1 MTMLLRRLWLFATVM
16 AVLGSARL
24 SYAEPSPLVWHDE
37 YGSAVRDA
45 MAQKQMLFIFFNDQ
59 SATAERFE
67 KEVLAHRDIRPLLEN
82 YTLARLPMDATV
94 AIEGKPAKLLSHGA
108 FSHMYGSPGFAIVDY
123 TDNGSSE
130 YGQVVSQY
138 NFRGP
143 QGRTVDQMQA
153 ILTLP
158 PGSLTQ
164 RTLIYAVRTHP
175 EKPRSTTGIFRR
187 LLAFES
193 FRHSRHQASI
203 QLQGHHQW
211 DSRFQQIKSQLPGNL
226 VPTEVCAESWP
237 GQRLEDAAIECVRS
251 WRFSSGHWSAVSDHN
266 VYYGYD
272 MKLGRNGIWY
282 ATGIFARHR

>member
-1 MTMLLRRLWLFATVM
+1 MTLRLRTLCLFATLF
-16 AVLGSARL
+16 AL
-24 SYAEPSPLVWHDE
+24 SGLTRAAFAQSTQTSWHDN
-37 YGSAVRDA
+37 YSSAVQEA
-45 MAQKQMLFIFFNDQ
+45 MVKKQMLFIFFDDESS
-59 SATAERFE
+59 SAQRFAN
-67 KEVLAHRDIRPLLEN
+67 EVLPHREVRRLLEN
-82 YTLARLPMDATV
+82 YTVARLPMDATV
-94 AIEGKPAKLLSHGA
+94 KINDKPTKVLSHAA
-108 FSHMYGSPGFAIVDY
+108 FSYMYGSPGIAIVDY

-130 YGQVVSQY
+130 YGQVISQF
-138 NFRGP
+138 NFRGA
-143 QGRTVDQMQA
+143 QGRTVDQMQT

-193 FRHSRHQASI
+193 FRHSRNQASM

-211 DSRFQQIKSQLPGNL
+211 DSRFQQIKSQLPGGL

-251 WRFSSGHWSAVSDHN
+251 WRFSSGHWSAVSDDN
-266 VYYGYD
+266 TYYGYD
-272 MKLGRNGIWY
+272 MKQGRNGIWY
-282 ATGIFARHR
+282 ATGIFARNR